1 MSPHHLKISEGCCK
15 TLQLQWKVNSPRNET
30 TQHLLII
37 NLKRRRKDL
46 RINLEPRIL
55 IMKILRNQ
63 RQTTT
68 EAILMIIEQNSILS
82 SQETQQDHEH
92 QIQLF
97 SFTLI
102 GTKLSFTNCIE
113 NAKIQLNLQIFAFKT
128 MESSILMRIYL
139 LNLEN

>member
-82 SQETQQDHEH
+82 SQETQQDHEP

-102 GTKLSFTNCIE
+102 GTKLSFTNYIE
-113 NAKIQLNLQIFAFKT
+113 NVKIQLNLQISAFKT
-128 MESSILMRIYL
+128 MESSILMRIY
-139 LNLEN
+139 